1 MGVGTMMRMPPT
13 PPGPVSPAER
23 EDHQEPLS
31 PGGNPGAPVPA
42 HERRS
47 QQFSKAVRRVQE
59 SGMDPVE
66 IAASGWE
73 LTKST
78 WHYFPK
84 PFRVVAITMA
94 RTFRAYSSDQCNIFA
109 AAIAYYAIFSMIP
122 LAVITLS
129 VISLVI
135 EEDQIITFLYDQL
148 PLDESEDLSTLFQ
161 NVIRTTRDLSLAGIV
176 IGTIVLGWS
185 ASGVF
190 SAIRQGLNA
199 TRHEKKNQN
208 FFRGKLIDIA
218 LIPLFGALIF
228 LGLISAAITQ
238 ELLNRMPDWEA
249 VRVYRDSLWQA
260 ASLGIAISTS
270 FLFFLLIYRLVPS
283 IRPSWKEAVVA
294 AICATILLELTRQL
308 ATVILGFT
316 SFSTNA
322 ALYASLVSAL
332 AVLFVMRILGSILLL
347 GSEFGRVVFQPGHA
361 GVDDLDSP

>member
-1 MGVGTMMRMPPT
+1 MVCMPTGTRD
-13 PPGPVSPAER
+13 PVPSSTHDDAPDA
-23 EDHQEPLS
+23 PS
-31 PGGNPGAPVPA
+31 PGGNPGAASPLP
-42 HERRS
+42 ERRS
-47 QQFSKAVRRVQE
+47 QQFGDAVRRVQE

-66 IAASGWE
+66 IAASGWA
-73 LTKST
+73 LTKSA
-78 WHYFPK
+78 WHYFPR
-84 PFRVVAITMA
+84 PFRMAAITIT

-135 EEDQIITFLYDQL
+135 SERQLIDFLYEQL
-148 PLDESEDLSTLFQ
+148 PLDESEDLSTVFQ
-161 NVIRTTRDLSLAGIV
+161 NVIRTTRDLSLAGILA
-176 IGTIVLGWS
+176 GTIVLGWS

-218 LIPLFGALIF
+218 LIPAFGALIF
-228 LGLISAAITQ
+228 MGLISAVITQ
-238 ELLNRMPDWEA
+238 ELLSRLPDWEL
-249 VRVYRDSLWQA
+249 VRGYRDSIWRA
-260 ASLGIAISTS
+260 ATFGIALSTS
-270 FLFFLLIYRLVPS
+270 FLFFILIYRLVPS
-283 IRPSWKEAVVA
+283 IRPGWKEAAVA
-294 AICATILLELTRQL
+294 AICATVLLELTRQL
-308 ATVILGFT
+308 VTVILGFT

-322 ALYASLVSAL
+322 ALYASLATAL

-361 GVDDLDSP
+361 GADDLESP